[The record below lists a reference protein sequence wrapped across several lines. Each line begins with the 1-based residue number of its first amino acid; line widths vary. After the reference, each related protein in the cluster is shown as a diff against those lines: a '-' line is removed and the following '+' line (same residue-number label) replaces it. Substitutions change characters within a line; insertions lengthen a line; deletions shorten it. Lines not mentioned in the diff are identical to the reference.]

1 MALHQIISTD
11 YGVNASYWKVI
22 DVHFNR
28 FNKTVKIDVAGYLD
42 KDSRDNG
49 ANVLKTFEYT
59 VSESIICSEDIQN
72 NVIHVIYDYIK
83 TLGDFNTA
91 IDC

>member
-28 FNKTVKIDVAGYLD
+28 FDKTVKIDVAGYLD

-49 ANVLKTFEYT
+49 ANVLKTFQYT
-59 VSESIICSEDIQN
+59 VPESSVCSEDPEN
-72 NVIHVIYDYIK
+72 NVVHIIYDLIK

>member
-28 FNKTVKIDVAGYLD
+28 FDKTVKIDVAGYLD

-59 VSESIICSEDIQN
+59 VPESIICSEDSQS
-72 NVIHVIYDYIK
+72 NVIHIIYDYIK

>member
-22 DVHFNR
+22 DIHFNR
-28 FNKTVKIDVAGYLD
+28 SDKTVKVSIAGYLD
-42 KDSRDNG
+42 KESKDNG
-49 ANVLKTFEYT
+49 SNVMKTFEYNFAET
-59 VSESIICSEDIQN
+59 IVCSEDLEN
-72 NVIHVIYDYIK
+72 NVIHKIYDYVK
-83 TLGDFNTA
+83 TLGDFNSA

>member
-28 FNKTVKIDVAGYLD
+28 FDKTVKIDVAGYLD

-49 ANVLKTFEYT
+49 ANVLKTFQYT
-59 VSESIICSEDIQN
+59 VLESSVCSEDLEN
-72 NVIHVIYDYIK
+72 NVVHKIYDLIK